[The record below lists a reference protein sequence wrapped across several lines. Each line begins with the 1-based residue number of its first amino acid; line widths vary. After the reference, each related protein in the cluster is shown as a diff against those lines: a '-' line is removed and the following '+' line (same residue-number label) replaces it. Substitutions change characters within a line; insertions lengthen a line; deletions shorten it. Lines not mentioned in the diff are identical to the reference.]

1 MDARRCLVTGGAGFV
16 GSWWVRHLLAAGHR
30 VTVLDS
36 FITGQRMNLPR
47 EVRLVE
53 GDVTDTVLVDR
64 WIRRADTV
72 FHLASL
78 GSQYTAH
85 DPLTGLTGNV
95 LGSLSTVAAC
105 AYHNKELVLVSSAGV
120 YGKVAGSSVR
130 EHDES
135 RLPNPVTGPWLYS
148 LAKLFD
154 ESLVQAW
161 RAEVDLRVKIVR
173 LFPCIG
179 PRQARAYGRIVPRLV
194 LAALQGKPLKIPGD
208 GSDRLSFIF
217 IKDAV
222 TGIDLVWRHGAIGEP
237 YNLGGTEE
245 ITTRRLAERILQLTG
260 SNSPIRLL
268 KTEQPAPHPPAP
280 DMSRLASLGF
290 RPRYSLDDALRAI
303 IAYYRGA
310 R

>member
-30 VTVLDS
+30 VTVLDN
-36 FITGQRMNLPR
+36 FITGQRMNVPR

-53 GDVTDTVLVDR
+53 GDVTDTILVDR

-72 FHLASL
+72 FHMASL
-78 GSQYTAH
+78 GSRYTAH

-95 LGSLSTVAAC
+95 LGCLSTVAAC

-120 YGKVAGSSVR
+120 YGRAAGGPVR
-130 EHDES
+130 EHDEV

-161 RAEVDLRVKIVR
+161 RTEVDLKVKIVR
-173 LFPCIG
+173 LFSCIG
-179 PRQARAYGRIVPRLV
+179 PRQARAYQRIVPRLV

-208 GSDRLSFIF
+208 GNDRLSFIF

-222 TGIDLVWRHGAIGEP
+222 AGIDLVWRRGAVGEP

-245 ITTRRLAERILQLTG
+245 ITIRSLAERILQLTG
-260 SNSPIRLL
+260 SRSPIRLL
-268 KTEQPAPHPPAP
+268 KTEQPPPYPPAP
-280 DMSRLASLGF
+280 DMSRLAGLGY